1 MKRQREMTEVRI
13 ERQVAKVARL
23 SRELR
28 FELLLLDRMR
38 TRLTA
43 SAPRC
48 DTAPVFSSLAEVY
61 AMAIARRSETDSG

>member
-28 FELLLLDRMR
+28 FELLLLDRYR
-38 TRLTA
+38 TGVLITCRGV
-43 SAPRC
+43 R
-48 DTAPVFSSLAEVY
+48 DGDRSSE
-61 AMAIARRSETDSG
+61 RDG